1 MLKRIKDINEAL
13 PGMLLIECIYL
24 VVAQI
29 IIFIAV
35 PNKIMCAVGLLVGV
49 IYAVFSS
56 FHLSFTIRKVVYGGH
71 KQSSTLVFGYIVRFL
86 VMIILLA
93 LLYIFKAGD
102 LLCAIIGMFSE
113 KIAAYLS
120 PLLDKNRSAKGE
132 NSTGEFPQTD
142 KNIIEKESE
151 KVGSES
157 LTTMVAGDSSFMIKT
172 LYTFKLNGVSLNIDT
187 THVALLLVSVFILVM
202 AVIARIKINKVDASD
217 TPGMFQNAIEIIVE
231 MLGTMVDGIMGKNA
245 NKFVN
250 YISTL
255 FLFIIISNI
264 SGLFGLRPP
273 TADYGVTLCLGLI
286 TFILVQF
293 NGIKKNR
300 IKHFTALFQP
310 IWFLFPI
317 NLIGEFAVPL
327 SLSLRLFGNVMSG
340 TVLMG
345 LIYDL
350 LSPFTVA
357 YPAVLHAYF
366 DLFSGCIQAY
376 VFCMLTMVYVND
388 KIAD

>member
-1 MLKRIKDINEAL
+1 M
-13 PGMLLIECIYL
+13 G
-24 VVAQI
+24 
-29 IIFIAV
+29 
-35 PNKIMCAVGLLVGV
+35 
-49 IYAVFSS
+49 SS
-56 FHLSFTIRKVVYGGH
+56 YVN
-71 KQSSTLVFGYIVRFL
+71 TLV
-86 VMIILLA
+86 A
-93 LLYIFKAGD
+93 
-102 LLCAIIGMFSE
+102 C
-113 KIAAYLS
+113 
-120 PLLDKNRSAKGE
+120 
-132 NSTGEFPQTD
+132 
-142 KNIIEKESE
+142 
-151 KVGSES
+151 
-157 LTTMVAGDSSFMIKT
+157 DSSFMIHSLKEFHIPGID
-172 LYTFKLNGVSLNIDT
+172 YTFSINT
-187 THVALLLVSVFILVM
+187 THVAMLLVSIFIIIM
-202 AVIARIKINKVDASD
+202 AVIARVKINKVKPDD
-217 TPGMFQNAIEIIVE
+217 TPGMFQNAIETVVE

-293 NGIKKNR
+293 NGIKKN
-300 IKHFTALFQP
+300 KVGH
-310 IWFLFPI
+310 
-317 NLIGEFAVPL
+317 FAVPL

-350 LSPFTVA
+350 LKPFTIA

>member
-1 MLKRIKDINEAL
+1 MGSVN
-13 PGMLLIECIYL
+13 
-24 VVAQI
+24 V
-29 IIFIAV
+29 
-35 PNKIMCAVGLLVGV
+35 N
-49 IYAVFSS
+49 
-56 FHLSFTIRKVVYGGH
+56 
-71 KQSSTLVFGYIVRFL
+71 TLV
-86 VMIILLA
+86 A
-93 LLYIFKAGD
+93 
-102 LLCAIIGMFSE
+102 C
-113 KIAAYLS
+113 
-120 PLLDKNRSAKGE
+120 
-132 NSTGEFPQTD
+132 
-142 KNIIEKESE
+142 
-151 KVGSES
+151 
-157 LTTMVAGDSSFMIKT
+157 DSSFMIKT
-172 LYTFKLNGVSLNIDT
+172 LYTFKINGVELCLNT

-202 AVIARIKINKVDASD
+202 AIIARAKINKVDASD

-231 MLGTMVDGIMGKNA
+231 MLGSMVEGIMGKNA
-245 NKFVN
+245 SKFVN
-250 YISTL
+250 YLTTL

-286 TFILVQF
+286 TFVLVQY
-293 NGIKKNR
+293 NGIRKNKG
-300 IKHFTALFQP
+300 KHFTALFQP

-357 YPAVLHAYF
+357 YPSVLHAYF

-388 KIAD
+388 KIAE

>member
-35 PNKIMCAVGLLVGV
+35 PNKIMCAVGLLAGCL
-49 IYAVFSS
+49 YAVFSS

-120 PLLDKNRSAKGE
+120 PLLDKKRSAKGE

-151 KVGSES
+151 EVGSES

-217 TPGMFQNAIEIIVE
+217 TPGMFQNVIEIIVE